1 MKTMKTQ
8 NAPSQQDK
16 DRFIL
21 RFHSA
26 GQRDALKARSK
37 TNLRT
42 MNAEILFLIEA
53 GIRATDG
60 DAALN
65 DKQS

>member
-1 MKTMKTQ
+1 MGAMKTKD
-8 NAPSQQDK
+8 APSQQDK

-37 TNLRT
+37 ANMRT

-60 DAALN
+60 DTSLAA
-65 DKQS
+65 KQS

>member
-1 MKTMKTQ
+1 MGTMKTKD
-8 NAPSQQDK
+8 ALSQQDK

-26 GQRDALKARSK
+26 GQRDALKARAK
-37 TNLRT
+37 ANLRT

-60 DAALN
+60 N
-65 DKQS
+65 DQSATGEP